1 MNSMKYY
8 RQFSLPVFL
17 AQHAVTRVCR
27 CAIRG
32 GSLFIFPSVCIFLG
46 VKMGFIAMTPLKF
59 GILRT
64 VFGEMLSEKTLLY
77 ATNFIVVVSYC
88 LTSVTDCL

>member
-1 MNSMKYY
+1 
-8 RQFSLPVFL
+8 
-17 AQHAVTRVCR
+17 
-27 CAIRG
+27 
-32 GSLFIFPSVCIFLG
+32 
-46 VKMGFIAMTPLKF
+46 MGFIAMTPLKF